1 MSFKEVGRITLT
13 SFFKLYQHYKDNF
26 DMEMR
31 LKNANMTYEE
41 LFRKSRESDEWF

>member
-1 MSFKEVGRITLT
+1 MSFKETGKLTLT
-13 SFFKLYQHYKDNF
+13 MFNKLYSHYKNNF

-41 LFRKSRESDEWF
+41 AYKKSQEAEEWL